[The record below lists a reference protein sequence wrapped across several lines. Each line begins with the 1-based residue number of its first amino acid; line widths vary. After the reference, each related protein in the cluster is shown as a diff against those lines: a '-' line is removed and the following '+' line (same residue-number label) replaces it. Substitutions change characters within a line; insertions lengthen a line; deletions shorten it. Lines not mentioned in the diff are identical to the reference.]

1 MSYVLTAVFG
11 RPATIDDLVH
21 PLLARSITLGAG
33 FVMRPVVERDDDQDI
48 PFDPLDLDAL
58 DDAFGPLFAPAS
70 IGGSIA
76 YVHIE
81 MFGGPADEVVA
92 VWRDGEMVWC
102 ASGEELDERLS
113 HEAFRM
119 IGVEAPAGG
128 DEFDALGLGRHRE
141 TEAWLGEP

>member
-11 RPATIDDLVH
+11 RPSTIDHLAH
-21 PLLARSITLGAG
+21 PLLARPVTLGGG
-33 FVMRPVVERDDDQDI
+33 FAMRPVVEPDDEDDV
-48 PFDPLDLDAL
+48 PFDPLDVDAL
-58 DDAFGPLFAPAS
+58 DDALGPLLSTAS
-70 IGGSIA
+70 TAGPIA

-119 IGVEAPAGG
+119 IGVEASGG